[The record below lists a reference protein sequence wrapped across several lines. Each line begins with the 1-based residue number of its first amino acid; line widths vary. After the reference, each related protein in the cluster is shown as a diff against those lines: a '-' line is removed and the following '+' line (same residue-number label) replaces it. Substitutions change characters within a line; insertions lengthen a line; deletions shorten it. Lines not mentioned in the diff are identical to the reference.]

1 MANHTGQKKLSRSE
15 RVDGFSSRLVK
26 LRGFRSRTSLVA
38 ELGYN
43 PVTYSSWEAGRT
55 EPSLVALQTLCKYF
69 NCTADYLLGLSDSP
83 TSAGTVKTIGDGNS
97 NANID
102 SPNAACQT
110 CPLTQVIANQSE
122 TIKNLSEALS
132 KK

>member
-1 MANHTGQKKLSRSE
+1 MANHTGRKKLSRGDHVHGFAE
-15 RVDGFSSRLVK
+15 RLKK
-26 LRGFRSRTSLVA
+26 LRGFRSRASLVA

-43 PVTYSSWEAGRT
+43 PVTYSSWENNRT
-55 EPSLVALQTLCKYF
+55 VPDLLVVLTLCKYF
-69 NCTADYLLGLSDSP
+69 KCSADYLLGLSETP
-83 TSAGTVKTIGDGNS
+83 TPAGTVKTIGDGNS